1 MIMLSLS
8 IEEEQLAGRILHRA
22 MLGLSIEDEQCADC
36 MQSMI
41 ALSLSIGRSS
51 SLGAFSV

>member
-1 MIMLSLS
+1 MIMLGRS
-8 IEEEQLAGRILHRA
+8 IEDEQLAGRILHRT